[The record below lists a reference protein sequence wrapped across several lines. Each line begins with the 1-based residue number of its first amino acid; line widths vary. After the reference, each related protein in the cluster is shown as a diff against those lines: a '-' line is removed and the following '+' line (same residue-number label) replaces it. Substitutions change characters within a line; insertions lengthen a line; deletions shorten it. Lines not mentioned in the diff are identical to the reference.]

1 MNKQVENKA
10 CDEDLICIHCGKI
23 FQSVPITLFP
33 CGWVICSH
41 HFEVLM
47 KTFNCNMCSKNHPV
61 NVDQCIKTKNLEFK
75 YLKYKVNESLKEF
88 EEEIN
93 ELDQIKKDPVNY
105 LDDVFV
111 KLINKIDLQREMAK
125 KQIDSYF
132 DKLYGTINMTRKNFE
147 SAIDKNNEFKYFST
161 EKMSQD
167 KDLFKEELSSMKDA
181 KNSYLSLVDLRS
193 KIKQKRESI
202 KTVVNSLTEN
212 KSFEIESD
220 SFYLI
225 DFSKFGKIE
234 TKPINNE
241 NDLDRKNETFI
252 FNLGSGMIGTILQ
265 APEFETAAKIANRAL
280 LKPKF

>member
-10 CDEDLICIHCGKI
+10 CDEDLICFHCGKI

-41 HFEVLM
+41 HFGDLM
-47 KTFNCNMCSKNHPV
+47 KTFNCYMCSKNHPV

-75 YLKYKVNESLKEF
+75 YLKYKVNESLKKF

-167 KDLFKEELSSMKDA
+167 KDLFKEELSNMKDA
-181 KNSYLSLVDLRS
+181 KNSYLSIVDLRS

-202 KTVVNSLTEN
+202 KTVVNSLTES
-212 KSFEIESD
+212 KSFEIETD

-234 TKPINNE
+234 TKPIQNE
-241 NDLDRKNETFI
+241 IDLDRKNEFND
-252 FNLGSGMIGTILQ
+252 FNLGNHVIGSNLLSPKFIPTTKMLN
-265 APEFETAAKIANRAL
+265 APLF
-280 LKPKF
+280 KPK